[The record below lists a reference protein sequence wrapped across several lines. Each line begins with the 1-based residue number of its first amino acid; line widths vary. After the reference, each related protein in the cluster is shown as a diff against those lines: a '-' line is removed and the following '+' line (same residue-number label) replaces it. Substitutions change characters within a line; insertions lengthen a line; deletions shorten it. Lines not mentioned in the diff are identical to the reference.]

1 MRVIAI
7 FNCKGEKMTAQGL
20 AKKEY
25 DFSHNDPSA
34 VLTEDELENFDEG
47 MELKNESRS
56 ADEIELGMA
65 VRSVVPELDMLF
77 S

>member
-1 MRVIAI
+1 MV
-7 FNCKGEKMTAQGL
+7 TL

-25 DFSHNDPSA
+25 DFSGKDPNA

-47 MELKNESRS
+47 MELKNEAVS
-56 ADEIELGMA
+56 ADEIDFGRA